1 MGEFIP
7 EISEI
12 DTTPERY
19 FWDSLLN
26 AFDTLTD
33 VTDELDLFSEIQDL
47 RDDTQEDA
55 LTKLYNYTLMISVE
69 DGQSSELEAVYA
81 LLRENNLI
89 EFDD

>member
-1 MGEFIP
+1 MSEFISKTQ
-7 EISEI
+7 ETE
-12 DTTPERY
+12 TTPERY
-19 FWDSLLN
+19 DWDNLLN

-33 VTDELDLFSEIQDL
+33 VTDELDLFSEVQDL
-47 RDDTQEDA
+47 RDDTYEDA

-69 DGQSSELEAVYA
+69 DGESSKLEAVYA